1 MLFCYRKIHVSTF
14 FFIFNRNIINTFIGI
29 RRHGKGEMLCVATTF
44 VPVLLLQL
52 PHEEYL
58 LPQVD
63 QLGLGGL
70 PGALL
75 LLQAVDLERET
86 TVYVCEFMFAKIF
99 LLQKVAI

>member
-1 MLFCYRKIHVSTF
+1 
-14 FFIFNRNIINTFIGI
+14 
-29 RRHGKGEMLCVATTF
+29 MLCVATTF

-63 QLGLGGL
+63 QLGLGCL

-75 LLQAVDLERET
+75 LLEAVDLNGET
-86 TVYVCEFMFAKIF
+86 TVYVCE
-99 LLQKVAI
+99 